1 MRVVEFMARK
11 RPGLVGMPVTAVVA
25 ALLGPIALARICFDF
40 LYRTFNRLAS
50 EKGFR
55 AWQRARALR
64 RMSRRSGDGDEDET
78 DTQLPEEYIRQF
90 PMYPLLGEQD
100 LVVLPREQPVAD
112 TTRQVARWQKSR
124 VDGSLVVLGDK
135 GQGKTTL
142 LGMIRDALEDIPVV
156 EHIIRKKVVTEQALV
171 DDLAPSFGLE
181 PGSVDLK
188 ALIAHLQAGPERV
201 VLVDEAHNVFLRTN
215 GGFKA
220 FDALVK
226 LVNATSDRVFWALVF
241 NRYSWTFINQTRKRV
256 HYFRRLLNVP
266 TWSADELQKLIAA
279 RNMRTGFEIE
289 FDEMLLDTP
298 ATDQGGFRLVAT
310 AEGYFRLLWEA
321 SRGNPRIAT
330 YIWLQCLKPTAA
342 KSLRVSLFQDTSAG
356 VCGGVGRAGH
366 SAPSRV

>member
-1 MRVVEFMARK
+1 M
-11 RPGLVGMPVTAVVA
+11 
-25 ALLGPIALARICFDF
+25 
-40 LYRTFNRLAS
+40 
-50 EKGFR
+50 
-55 AWQRARALR
+55 
-64 RMSRRSGDGDEDET
+64 
-78 DTQLPEEYIRQF
+78 
-90 PMYPLLGEQD
+90 
-100 LVVLPREQPVAD
+100 
-112 TTRQVARWQKSR
+112 
-124 VDGSLVVLGDK
+124 
-135 GQGKTTL
+135 
-142 LGMIRDALEDIPVV
+142 
-156 EHIIRKKVVTEQALV
+156 VTEQALV

-298 ATDQGGFRLVAT
+298 PNSTGSTRSSFSS
-310 AEGYFRLLWEA
+310 WPPCA
-321 SRGNPRIAT
+321 STRTSPPRIWPCAST
-330 YIWLQCLKPTAA
+330 CPLISPT
-342 KSLRVSLFQDTSAG
+342 SPSA
-356 VCGGVGRAGH
+356 
-366 SAPSRV
+366 S